1 MEWSILR
8 PFRQADY
15 EAAQAADPGG
25 DPNPPGFGGAPVVNT
40 YAVGADG
47 GGFNNQQ
54 TLNGTPGVAD
64 TFVFQLGNYD
74 TTGTT
79 SSIDQN
85 PGGLSL
91 MNMATMNQY
100 DMLGLFEP
108 GTDKIKINGTTEQ
121 GLAPISALAEANLSS
136 VQLMGG
142 WFLVTEQTD
151 IVVATTFEIVDTDL
165 TVA

>member
-1 MEWSILR
+1 M
-8 PFRQADY
+8 
-15 EAAQAADPGG
+15 
-25 DPNPPGFGGAPVVNT
+25 VHT
-40 YAVGADG
+40 YAVGADA
-47 GGFNNQQ
+47 GGFNSQE
-54 TLNGTPGVAD
+54 TKTGFPGVAD

-74 TTGTT
+74 TAGTT
-79 SSIDQN
+79 SSVDQN

-91 MNMATMNQY
+91 SDMAVMNQF
-100 DMLGLFEP
+100 DQLGMFES

-121 GLAPISALAEANLSS
+121 GLAPISALTDANLSS